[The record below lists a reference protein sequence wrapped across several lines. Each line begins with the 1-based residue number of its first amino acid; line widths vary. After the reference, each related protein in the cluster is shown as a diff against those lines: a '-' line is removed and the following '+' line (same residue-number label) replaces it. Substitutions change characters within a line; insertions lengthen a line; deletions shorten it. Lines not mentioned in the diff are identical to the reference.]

1 MIAAQKVA
9 AERVATVLA
18 GRSLA
23 RRRSDDEGLAQSERA
38 AALDLTQGTLRYLG
52 RLRAVVTQMAVR
64 PITDRRVEALLLVA
78 LYQLW
83 QTRTAPHAIVDHA
96 VRATRALGADAA
108 AGFVNALLRRFLRE
122 REPLLQRAVATPEGR
137 WSMPEW
143 WIEKL
148 ERQLGSNAQALLA
161 ASLEHPPMS
170 VRVNRRRASIEA
182 VRARLEAE
190 GIRTRV
196 LSNEALLL
204 EHPVPGSR
212 LPGFDAGLVSIQ
224 DAGAQ
229 WAARLLDLCDG
240 QRVLDACAAPGGKS
254 AHILE
259 TADVDLLALDVDAQR
274 LQDVERQLT
283 RLGLKATLRAADATA
298 PEAWWDGRA
307 FDRILLDAPCSAS
320 GIVRRHPDAK
330 WLRRPADIDVFARQ
344 QARLLDALWQVLAPG
359 GTLLYATCSVFA
371 EENRDTVRDFL
382 ERHPDAR
389 HSEPVPL
396 ADSGGQLLP
405 DQEHDGFF
413 YAPLR
418 KSDR

>member
-1 MIAAQKVA
+1 MIAAQQVA

-23 RRRSDDEGLAQSERA
+23 RRRADDEGLAQGERA
-38 AALDLTQGTLRYLG
+38 AALDLTQGTLRHLG
-52 RLRAVVTQMAVR
+52 SLRAVVAQMAAR

-83 QTRTAPHAIVDHA
+83 QTRNAPHAIVDHA
-96 VRATRALGADAA
+96 VRATRMLGAEAA

-137 WSMPEW
+137 WSLPAW

-148 ERQLGSNAQALLA
+148 QRQLGPSASGVLA

-170 VRVNRRRASIEA
+170 VRFNRRRTSLEA
-182 VRARLEAE
+182 VRARFEAD
-190 GIRTRV
+190 GIGARV

-204 EHPVPGSR
+204 EQPVPASR

-274 LQDVERQLT
+274 LEDVERQFA

-298 PEAWWDGRA
+298 TATWWDGRA

-330 WLRRPADIDVFARQ
+330 WLRRPADIDGFARQ

-359 GTLLYATCSVFA
+359 GTLLYATCSVFV
-371 EENRDTVRDFL
+371 EENRDTVRAFL